1 MSTNSRYISED
12 LRSIDSTDFYYDF
25 ISKINFSIN
34 PQTNTDF
41 TICGRDQGGV
51 NKLIEKKFL

>member
-34 PQTNTDF
+34 PQTNADF